1 MRKRSLAVAT
11 CLVLVILTACGY
23 SDREE
28 CLREELSGE
37 ANEYAA
43 KLKAAKCIEDYELQ
57 SSPSSNERIYHTFW
71 GTCVSYQLS
80 AKEERN
86 MVTNIRVGGFDA
98 LTTQQLVRLNSAH
111 QNCSNN

>member
-1 MRKRSLAVAT
+1 MQKRSLNVAT
-11 CLVLVILTACGY
+11 CLILVILTACGY

-57 SSPSSNERIYHTFW
+57 SSPSSNGRVYHTFW
-71 GTCVSYQLS
+71 GACVSYQLS
-80 AKEERN
+80 AKEERD
-86 MVTNIRVGGFDA
+86 MVRRMRIGGLES
-98 LTTQQLVRLNSAH
+98 LTTPQLDRLISAGEW
-111 QNCSNN
+111 CSSK